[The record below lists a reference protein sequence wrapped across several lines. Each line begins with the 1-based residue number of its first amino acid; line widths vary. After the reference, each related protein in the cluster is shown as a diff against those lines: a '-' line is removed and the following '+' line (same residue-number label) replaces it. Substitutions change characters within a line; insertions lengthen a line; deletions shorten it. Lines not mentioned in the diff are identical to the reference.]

1 MLDCRL
7 KCRNL
12 LKAGLIPDFQ
22 AVRPEAALGPLTGPV
37 CRAVAGA
44 VALGPL
50 YRLNQFRL
58 LHIPRRN
65 TEILGLVLYL
75 AHCHWSFNYFYRSH
89 VILLLTVWLFEFNL
103 YLRGPFQVPVFR
115 KHVCLHSYFGCFARS
130 HYQLYN
136 K

>member
-1 MLDCRL
+1 MLRH
-7 KCRNL
+7 NL
-12 LKAGLIPDFQ
+12 LKAGLIPDLQ
-22 AVRPEAALGPLTGPV
+22 TVNSEAALGPLAGSV
-37 CRAVAGA
+37 CRAITGA

-65 TEILGLVLYL
+65 TEILGLVFYL

-89 VILLLTVWLFEFNL
+89 VILLFNVWLFEFNL
-103 YLRGPFQVPVFR
+103 YLRGPFRGPVFR
-115 KHVCLHSYFGCFARS
+115 KHVRLHSYFGYFARP